1 MKEQTVL
8 TIAMTAGAE
17 GCPLQAL
24 LKTLPE
30 TAAVYTEPG
39 LTVLRV
45 APGVLL
51 ELHGMGS
58 CIPAHFNEQRPVLLS
73 FRVGDLKSTVD
84 LLISKGA
91 TVLLSA
97 AAEEGCMCMSH
108 VQLANGQIFGFF
120 EEKVV

>member
-17 GCPLQAL
+17 GCPLQTL

-30 TAAVYTEPG
+30 TAEVYTEPG

-58 CIPAHFNEQRPVLLS
+58 CTPAHFNEEHPVLLS
-73 FRVGDLKSTVD
+73 FRVLDLKSTVD

-91 TVLLSA
+91 TVLFSTE
-97 AAEEGCMCMSH
+97 AEEDCLCLCH
-108 VQLANGQIFGFF
+108 VQLAGGQVLGFF
-120 EEKVV
+120 EDY

>member
-8 TIAMTAGAE
+8 TIAMAAGAE
-17 GCPLQAL
+17 GCPVQAL

-30 TAAVYTEPG
+30 TAEVYTEPG

-58 CIPAHFNEQRPVLLS
+58 CTPAHFNEKHPVLLS

-91 TVLLSA
+91 TVLFSA
-97 AAEEGCMCMSH
+97 EAEEDGLCLCH
-108 VQLANGQIFGFF
+108 VQLAGGQVFGFF
-120 EEKVV
+120 EGH